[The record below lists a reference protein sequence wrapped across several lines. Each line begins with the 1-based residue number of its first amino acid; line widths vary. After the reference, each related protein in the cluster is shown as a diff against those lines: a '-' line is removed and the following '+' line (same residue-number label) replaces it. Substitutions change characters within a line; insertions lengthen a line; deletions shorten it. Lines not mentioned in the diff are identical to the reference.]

1 VVNLETGE
9 PIRNAMVTVSKTPTP
24 QEINEFQE
32 GVKAGPRLPFLSK
45 SVLSGVSGEYQFTGL
60 PAGHYVVNAQKPGFA
75 ARFNVEGLQRVQI
88 DLSASAGNIVVKLS
102 PLGVIE
108 GTVTDQNGEP
118 VDSVKIE
125 AYTARIE
132 AGVRS
137 ITSNHS
143 AVCNDR
149 GGFRIWGLE
158 PGQYYLKAAGR
169 NGGTYFFLGQ
179 GTPRPS
185 SWLSFVPV
193 YAGGG
198 RTFDSTTPIAI
209 AAGTQARADFRINL
223 VPSATI
229 RGVLE
234 NYTLH
239 QRVTFS
245 LRQDG
250 EELADDSR
258 VNLSGTAGRFEITA
272 VPPGDYILTAVEG
285 QMARGEIPVHVSE
298 SGINGLSMPLWPA
311 VTVTGVVHNIGPA
324 PEQSKKA
331 AANDDDAPEFADVK
345 PGCQVF
351 LKADTGHAAF
361 VSMFAPQAETF
372 SIPNVFAGGKK
383 VTSVAWTAHTDDLG
397 NYRVGPVAAGTYY
410 LVATAEP
417 WYMQGQFGTM
427 RAGEPGLNMAYPTT
441 YYPATTDAGQAGRLK
456 VESGGETQANLAMP
470 SVQAVTVH
478 ADCAAENCNGSMS
491 FYSVGVGGLEALA
504 GTRFFRNSVPIEGIA
519 PGRYV
524 VRVTGQGGSMRKV
537 VDLAGGEATV
547 SVIFQPSPKIT
558 GVVTYKNGIKP
569 HGTPYVT
576 MVNET
581 TNTAVG
587 LPINS
592 DGIFEYAYPPIARF
606 RPVIGGV
613 AGFFISQMSA
623 SGAEIRDGAF
633 ELMEGSPVELKI
645 EASDESGRL
654 KGLVMNGDKPAP
666 GVLVVLAPRERATAA
681 IPPRGFQTDSDGS
694 YDFTNVPAGD
704 YLLFTAD
711 RMDLEYANAKAV
723 EPYLASAT
731 PVRIESH
738 QVVTEKLSLPG
749 K

>member
-1 VVNLETGE
+1 
-9 PIRNAMVTVSKTPTP
+9 
-24 QEINEFQE
+24 
-32 GVKAGPRLPFLSK
+32 
-45 SVLSGVSGEYQFTGL
+45 
-60 PAGHYVVNAQKPGFA
+60 
-75 ARFNVEGLQRVQI
+75 
-88 DLSASAGNIVVKLS
+88 
-102 PLGVIE
+102 
-108 GTVTDQNGEP
+108 
-118 VDSVKIE
+118 
-125 AYTARIE
+125 
-132 AGVRS
+132 
-137 ITSNHS
+137 
-143 AVCNDR
+143 
-149 GGFRIWGLE
+149 
-158 PGQYYLKAAGR
+158 
-169 NGGTYFFLGQ
+169 
-179 GTPRPS
+179 
-185 SWLSFVPV
+185 
-193 YAGGG
+193 
-198 RTFDSTTPIAI
+198 
-209 AAGTQARADFRINL
+209 
-223 VPSATI
+223 
-229 RGVLE
+229 
-234 NYTLH
+234 
-239 QRVTFS
+239 
-245 LRQDG
+245 
-250 EELADDSR
+250 
-258 VNLSGTAGRFEITA
+258 
-272 VPPGDYILTAVEG
+272 
-285 QMARGEIPVHVSE
+285 
-298 SGINGLSMPLWPA
+298 
-311 VTVTGVVHNIGPA
+311 
-324 PEQSKKA
+324 
-331 AANDDDAPEFADVK
+331 
-345 PGCQVF
+345 
-351 LKADTGHAAF
+351 
-361 VSMFAPQAETF
+361 
-372 SIPNVFAGGKK
+372 VFAGGKK